1 MARKTTKR
9 RSPRRRP
16 NVPPPGGRAP
26 APARTGGAASP
37 RVPRGPSGP
46 SSTITVSDEDLG
58 TTYRHVAV
66 DLRRILVLGVIM
78 FALIAG
84 AKMLSDVYGGSFVLD
99 LFR

>member
-1 MARKTTKR
+1 
-9 RSPRRRP
+9 
-16 NVPPPGGRAP
+16 
-26 APARTGGAASP
+26 
-37 RVPRGPSGP
+37 
-46 SSTITVSDEDLG
+46 VSDEDLG

>member
-1 MARKTTKR
+1 MARKTTNR

-16 NVPPPGGRAP
+16 NVPPPGGRTA
-26 APARTGGAASP
+26 APARTGAASP

-46 SSTITVSDEDLG
+46 SSTISVSDEDLG
-58 TTYRHVAV
+58 TTYHHVAV

-99 LFR
+99 LLR